1 MKLTL
6 EAAKRMLNEAERK
19 AKELGILE
27 NIAIVDD
34 GGNLLAFHRMDRARI
49 AGIQIAIDK
58 AWTALAMQT
67 PTAALNETAVPNGPL
82 YGINTTNQGRIVILK
97 GGVPLVMNGE
107 LLGAIGVSGSSGDN
121 DVLVAQAAAALLQQT
136 PLARIGRSALAG
148 PL

>member
-6 EAAKRMLNEAERK
+6 ELAKRMLNEAERK

-34 GGNLLAFHRMDRARI
+34 GGNLLAFHRMDGARI
-49 AGIQIAIDK
+49 GGIQIAVDK

-67 PTAALNETAVPNGPL
+67 PTAALSETAVPNGPQF
-82 YGINTTNQGRIVILK
+82 GINTTNQGRIVILK
-97 GGVPLVMNGE
+97 GGVPLVKNGE

-121 DVLVAQAAAALLQQT
+121 DVLVAQAAAALLQT
-136 PLARIGRSALAG
+136 MPLARIGRSALSE